1 MTDWMDQAAC
11 RGNSEFFY
19 ADSLDKKE
27 NSRKESQA
35 KLFCKKCA
43 VSAECLLFAI
53 ENDESFGIW
62 GSFAPK
68 ERSTLTSLFTK
79 EKIDIDVCRNIVNV
93 EIRSIKAKILK
104 NELEI
109 N

>member
-1 MTDWMDQAAC
+1 MEWMDEAAC
-11 RGNSEFFY
+11 KGSSEFFY
-19 ADSLDKKE
+19 ADSTDKKE
-27 NSRKESQA
+27 NTKKESQA
-35 KLFCKKCA
+35 KIICKKCP

-68 ERSTLTSLFTK
+68 ERSILTSLFSK
-79 EKIDIDVCRNIVNV
+79 EKIDIDFCRNIVNV

>member
-1 MTDWMDQAAC
+1 MEWMDEAAC
-11 RGNSEFFY
+11 KGNSEFFY
-19 ADSLDKKE
+19 SDSTDKKE
-27 NSRKESQA
+27 NTRKESQA
-35 KLFCKKCA
+35 KLLCKKCP

-68 ERSTLTSLFTK
+68 ERTTLTSLFSK
-79 EKIDIDVCRNIVNV
+79 EKIDIDLCKNIVNV

-104 NELEI
+104 MELGVE
-109 N
+109 